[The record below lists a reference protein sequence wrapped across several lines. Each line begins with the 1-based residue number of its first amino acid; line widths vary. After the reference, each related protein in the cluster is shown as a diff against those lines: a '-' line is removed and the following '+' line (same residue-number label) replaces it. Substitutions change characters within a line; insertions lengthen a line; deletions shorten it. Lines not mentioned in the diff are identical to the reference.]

1 MDGHVKRNTDG
12 KEIRYIVKLTQE
24 EEDIARKVSKAF
36 GQAVCGLDILRV
48 EGKSYVIDVNGW
60 SFVKGNDFYYDQC
73 AKILKEAFYRSIQE
87 RPLSLADQIPPEIS
101 PANSWRLKGFVAVFR
116 HGDRTPKEKLKI
128 TLMDPPFIALLEGS
142 KREVVFRQKHQ
153 LESVLKAVDLSLEN
167 SADGDKLKAL
177 KEVLEKKHDLPGT
190 KVQLKPSYDK
200 ETKELVKLQVIVKWG
215 GEVTKLHVMLLCSY

>member
-1 MDGHVKRNTDG
+1 MA
-12 KEIRYIVKLTQE
+12 KLTQE

-48 EGKSYVIDVNGW
+48 QGKPYVIDVNGW

-73 AKILKEAFYRSIQE
+73 ARILKEAFYRSVQQ

-101 PANSWRLKGFVAVFR
+101 PEQTWRLKGFVAVFR
-116 HGDRTPKEKLKI
+116 HGDRTPKEKLKMAI
-128 TLMDPPFIALLEGS
+128 MEQPFIDLLEGS

-153 LESVLKAVDLSLEN
+153 LESVMKALDQCLEN
-167 SADGDKLKAL
+167 PKPEDEQKLRAL

-190 KVQLKPSYDK
+190 KVQLKPKFDK
-200 ETKELVKLQVIVKWG
+200 ESHQLIKLQVIVKWG
-215 GEVTKLHVMLLCSY
+215 GEVHPCLRYLVIQGD